1 MTDAAMTVEVDGVP
15 DEDDGA
21 IASPVAHLT
30 IGRLPQGWL
39 DEAAQPDHDH
49 DHGHGHG
56 HSHGTGADVCV
67 MDPEALELLGVGEM
81 GVIELTTERDRKLL
95 TRATAYGHGRGDA
108 VARLG
113 RQPMRVLKVSVGD
126 RVTARRVQ
134 IVEARRVVLEPLA
147 PLSRAIQAYEE
158 ELADDL
164 AQRQALVQAGMLLPA
179 QLPDFRREVYFR
191 VLSATPER
199 AVVGVDTRIV
209 LRTSLLPT
217 GATANLVTFDDVGG
231 LGTEVDQLREL
242 VECPLLFPQIYD
254 QLGIEPPRGIL
265 LHGPP
270 GVGKTH
276 LARAIANEIGAH
288 FLYVNGPEVLSSV
301 QGGTEANLRAIFEEA
316 MESAPSIVLIDE
328 LDAIAPPRRD
338 SGHSDARMGTQLLS
352 LLDGLVSMED
362 VIVIG
367 TTNRA
372 NALDPALRRPGRL
385 DREIF
390 MGPPDAPGRLEILR
404 IHTRGMPLSDPAQ
417 DFLTE
422 LARITHGFT
431 GADLVDLVREAGL
444 HALRRLLGPGLQDLD
459 RSDATLQRASVDE
472 TDLRYALGQTRPSAL
487 RETVITSPGVSW
499 SDIAGLDS
507 VITLLRETVEMPLQ
521 HPDAFAD
528 VGLSPSSGVLLYGE
542 PGTGKSM
549 LARAVAQESGTNL
562 VTVNGPEVFS
572 KWLGQSEEAI
582 RDAFQLARQ
591 SSPTVLVLDQLDAMA
606 PRRTADSPNPAAE
619 RVVNQLLIEMDGIRG
634 AGHIAV
640 VGVTNRLDLVDPALL
655 RPGRLGMRIHVG
667 LPDVRARE
675 EILLLRLRARLI
687 DEEGAA
693 ELRDAVKAVAADTE
707 DFAGADLAAIV
718 DHARAL
724 ALRESNY
731 ARHVTVLSHH
741 LLAARDVFQRS
752 TNRQALADP
761 RENKRDHE
769 SRLDLA

>member
-1 MTDAAMTVEVDGVP
+1 MTDAAMTVEVDSVS
-15 DEDDGA
+15 DEDGGA
-21 IASPVAHLT
+21 SASPVAHLT
-30 IGRLPQGWL
+30 VGRLPQGWL
-39 DEAAQPDHDH
+39 DEAPQPDHDH

-549 LARAVAQESGTNL
+549 LARAVAHESGTNL

-667 LPDVRARE
+667 LPDLQARE
-675 EILLLRLRARLI
+675 EILLLRLRARLM
-687 DEEGAA
+687 DDDGAE
-693 ELRDAVKAVAADTE
+693 ELREAVKVVAADTE
-707 DFAGADLAAIV
+707 EFAGADLAAIV

-731 ARHVTVLSHH
+731 ARHVTVLSSH
-741 LLAARDVFQRS
+741 LLAACNVFQRN
-752 TNRQALADP
+752 TNRQSLADP
-761 RENKRDHE
+761 PEKKRDHE

>member
-1 MTDAAMTVEVDGVP
+1 MTDAAMTVEVDSVP
-15 DEDDGA
+15 DEDGGA
-21 IASPVAHLT
+21 TASPVAHLT

-39 DEAAQPDHDH
+39 DEAPQPDHDH

-459 RSDATLQRASVDE
+459 RSAATLDRASVDE

-667 LPDVRARE
+667 LPDLRARE
-675 EILLLRLRARLI
+675 EILLLRLRTRLT
-687 DEEGAA
+687 DDKGAE

-718 DHARAL
+718 DHGRAL
-724 ALRESNY
+724 ALRESKY
-731 ARHVTVLSHH
+731 ARHVTVLGRH
-741 LLAARDVFQRS
+741 LLAARDVFQRN
-752 TNRQALADP
+752 TNRQPLADP
-761 RENKRDHE
+761 PENKRDHE